1 MKKFIAVTAA
11 LAAAAS
17 LSFTAYAAD
26 TADVYVTIANG
37 SLELAQEKI
46 TVTDPDGDGALTIN
60 DALYIAHEEKYEGGA
75 AAGYATAETEYG
87 LSLSKLW
94 GVENGS
100 AYGYYL
106 NNASAWSLTDAVKD
120 GDCLNAFVYTDLTG
134 WSDTYTWFDVN
145 TAVTAENAELTL
157 TLSAAGFDEAY
168 NPVTL
173 PVENAVIT
181 VNGEKTEFITDADGK
196 VTIALAAGDYI
207 VSAVSDTQTLVPP
220 VCKVAVNAETPEA
233 DVAATEAPATGN
245 SAGTAVILCGAA
257 LLTAAIAAKGKK

>member
-1 MKKFIAVTAA
+1 MKKIIAMTAA

-46 TVTDPDGDGALTIN
+46 TVTDTDGDGALTIN

-75 AAGYATAETEYG
+75 AAGYATSETEYG

-106 NNASAWSLTDAVKD
+106 NNASAWSLTDSVKD
-120 GDCLNAFVYTDLTG
+120 GDYLNAYAFTDLTG

-181 VNGEKTEFITDADGK
+181 VNGEKTEFATDADGK
-196 VTIALAAGDYI
+196 VTIALAAGDYV

-220 VCKVAVNAETPEA
+220 VCKITVNAETPEN
-233 DVAATEAPATGN
+233 DGATEAPVTGN
-245 SAGTAVILCGAA
+245 SAGTAVIVCGAA
-257 LLTAAIAAKGKK
+257 LLTAAIAVKGKK